1 MRKAYEIRSV
11 DIWITGNGLRILE
24 TEHNETGENEKTK
37 QKSAILIVTGI
48 FPPDIGGPASY
59 VPKIATELCKRG
71 WRATVITL
79 SDSLSHDDS
88 FYPFRVIRILRPQ
101 SKMKRI
107 PQTVWTI
114 AKYTKTA
121 DVIFANGLFLESV
134 IASKLKRKPSVI
146 KIVGDWAWERSVN
159 HGWTKDTIDK
169 FQKNRYPIH
178 IQSIKWLRS
187 IVTRC
192 NYKVITP
199 SHYLRRIVEGW
210 GVNSDRIEVIYNA
223 LEPINGVSP
232 MQLPSFAGAT
242 VITVARLVTWKGID
256 RIIKVVSSISDV
268 RLIIVGDGT
277 ERTSLENL
285 VTDLGTAERVIFTGQ
300 VSKQAV
306 LQYLKAS
313 DIFVLNSTYE
323 GLPHI
328 VLEAMAVGVPV
339 IATDVGGTG
348 EVVKHEI
355 NGLLIPPRD
364 NEALRSA
371 IYRMLE
377 NPDERERFARVGQF
391 TISEH
396 FQWNK
401 LVESTEK
408 YIISA
413 IK

>member
-1 MRKAYEIRSV
+1 MIVRS
-11 DIWITGNGLRILE
+11 
-24 TEHNETGENEKTK
+24 NEKETPK
-37 QKSAILIVTGI
+37 VMHNILIVTGI

-71 WRATVITL
+71 WKTTVITL

-88 FYPFRVIRILRPQ
+88 CYSFRIIRILRPQ
-101 SKMKRI
+101 SKLKRI
-107 PQTVWTI
+107 PQTIWTI
-114 AKYTKTA
+114 AQYAKTA

-134 IASKLKRKPSVI
+134 IASKLRRKPLVM

-159 HGWTKDTIDK
+159 HGWTKDTIDE
-169 FQKNRYPIH
+169 FQRNRYPIY

-187 IVTRC
+187 VVTRGS
-192 NYKVITP
+192 YKVITP

-268 RLIIVGDGT
+268 RLIIVGDGN
-277 ERTSLENL
+277 ERTYLENL
-285 VTDLGTAERVIFTGQ
+285 VADLGIVERVIFTGKVSRQ
-300 VSKQAV
+300 VV
-306 LQYLKAS
+306 LQYIKAS
-313 DIFVLNSTYE
+313 NIFVLNSTYE

-348 EVVKHEI
+348 EVVQHEV

-364 NEALRSA
+364 DEALRNA
-371 IYRMLE
+371 IRRMID
-377 NPDERERFARVGQF
+377 NPNERERFANIGQF
-391 TISEH
+391 TVLER

-401 LVESTEK
+401 LVELTEK
-408 YIISA
+408 HIISA